1 MRWVAAD
8 NAGVEDSAV
17 WDALRSLAMVDAGHG
32 HDQPYLFP
40 DDQVKGWRRDLLA
53 AP

>member
-1 MRWVAAD
+1 MASKD
-8 NAGVEDSAV
+8 LAV
-17 WDALRSLAMVDAGHG
+17 WHALCSLGMVDERHG
-32 HDQPYLFP
+32 HDQLYLFP